1 MVIPQN
7 NLYLCSMNKNLKIIS
22 VFLLVVVSFY
32 TSSLATKSLYYPDFQ
47 DYPISLQE
55 QVIED
60 FSTTPLY
67 HSQENHHPTE
77 SLVKL
82 LNFKLKAHSNLI
94 GIIVHATE
102 QYFNTELLLN
112 IDFTKNIL
120 INYRK
125 TDLIYPFHYFW

>member
-1 MVIPQN
+1 
-7 NLYLCSMNKNLKIIS
+7 MNKNLNIIS
-22 VFLLVVVSFY
+22 VFLLIVMSFY
-32 TSSLATKSLYYPDFQ
+32 TSSLVTKSYGYPDFQ

-55 QVIED
+55 RIIED
-60 FSTTPLY
+60 LSTTPLY
-67 HSQENHHPTE
+67 HSCKNQHPTE

-82 LNFKLKAHSNLI
+82 SNLKFKIHFNLI
-94 GIIVHATE
+94 GIIVHMTE

-112 IDFTKNIL
+112 INFKKNIL

>member
-1 MVIPQN
+1 
-7 NLYLCSMNKNLKIIS
+7 MNKNLKIIS
-22 VFLLVVVSFY
+22 VFLLIVVSFY
-32 TSSLATKSLYYPDFQ
+32 TSSLTTKSLYYLDFQ

-55 QVIED
+55 KVIED
-60 FSTTPLY
+60 LSTTPLY
-67 HSQENHHPTE
+67 HSHENQRPTE

-82 LNFKLKAHSNLI
+82 LNFQFKVYSNLV
-94 GIIVHATE
+94 GIIVHVTE

-112 IDFTKNIL
+112 IKFTKNIL

>member
-22 VFLLVVVSFY
+22 VFLLVVMGFY
-32 TSSLATKSLYYPDFQ
+32 TSSLTTKSFQHSDLQ

-55 QVIED
+55 KVIED
-60 FSTTPLY
+60 LSSTPLY
-67 HSQENHHPTE
+67 HSHENQHPTE
-77 SLVKL
+77 SLAKL
-82 LNFKLKAHSNLI
+82 PNFQFKNHSNLV

-112 IDFTKNIL
+112 INFTKNIL